1 MKSYQNQYE
10 HGKIFFPW
18 WNIIWHFAKSF
29 PWCGTILGDSTK
41 IFKWNQIWIP
51 KSPPNHDIT
60 YKNIISNN
68 KILREFDE
76 IYIRKSF
83 KIIKN
88 SKDIYI
94 CSFHAI
100 TTMQQSPGIKHRPT
114 PINSI
119 ITPCHPRETKTNIIK
134 RLALQWIYL

>member
-10 HGKIFFPW
+10 YGKIFFPW
-18 WNIIWHFAKSF
+18 WNIIWHIAKSF
-29 PWCGTILGDSTK
+29 PWRGTILGDSTK

-60 YKNIISNN
+60 YKNIISNI

-76 IYIRKSF
+76 IYIRKTF

-88 SKDIYI
+88 SKEIYI
-94 CSFHAI
+94 CSFDAI
-100 TTMQQSPGIKHRPT
+100 TTMWQSPGTKHRSKS
-114 PINSI
+114 INSI
-119 ITPCHPRETKTNIIK
+119 ITPCHPREIKTNMIK
-134 RLALQWIYL
+134 RQTLQWTYL